1 MRERRLFLV
10 LIDVLLINAAVMLA
24 FAVWAV
30 RGDIG
35 LNQLLSK
42 QAYWFIILSVLW
54 LGFEFLSGLYDLS
67 VVVQIEATVR
77 ALVQTFILAVFA
89 YLIIFF
95 FVPTEL
101 PRGIVVYHG
110 IAAVILIA
118 AWRGIYVRLAPFAP
132 FRRRAL
138 IVGAGRS
145 GQTIAATIQAQ
156 FQPHYDLIGFIDDDP
171 AKRAQ
176 VLSGLV
182 VLGGEPELLPIVRQH
197 RVEEIILA
205 ITHGLSDKLFRAILD
220 AKEIGVK
227 ITPMPILFEQ
237 ITGRVPVEY
246 VGDSWYVALPLDNAS
261 TSGIALV
268 IKRAFDIVAASIGLI
283 AFGVLLPF
291 IALAIRLDSRGPIFY
306 SQARV
311 GQGGRVFTVRKL
323 RTMVTDAEQ
332 AGRAVWASKNDPR
345 ITRVGKFLRKT
356 HLDEL
361 PQLWNILRG
370 EMSVAGPRPER
381 PEFVA
386 QLEKQIPFYRL
397 RHSVKP
403 GMAGWALIKA
413 GYVDNLESARLRV
426 EYDLY
431 YIKHQSIWLD
441 FWILFQTVGQVLM
454 FRGQ

>member
-24 FAVWAV
+24 FAVWSV
-30 RGDIG
+30 RGEID

-268 IKRAFDIVAASIGLI
+268 SKRAFDIVAASIGLI

-306 SQARV
+306 LQARV

-370 EMSVAGPRPER
+370 EMSVVGPRPER